1 MSKIELNA
9 KTLLQ
14 ASKSRGLFWESAVM
28 GHLLTWKAQG
38 LLEVIR
44 FNEYGN
50 FCWVRGHF

>member
-14 ASKSRGLFWESAVM
+14 ASKSRGLFWESAVT